1 MLCNT
6 CMTSYVTKITKS
18 LESMKN
24 KKSTLDSNY
33 GMDAIIENQNNKKKW
48 NHVLNDFVLNFKN

>member
-1 MLCNT
+1 
-6 CMTSYVTKITKS
+6 MTSYVTKITKS